1 MKDNIVIASSLSF
14 SEGKT
19 SAKKRERMSKAQT
32 DMLIAMWKECYK
44 DLESTKQ
51 YSVWVKIKVEVD
63 KLGKQKSIK
72 QIKDNLWNQE
82 DL

>member
-1 MKDNIVIASSLSF
+1 MN
-14 SEGKT
+14 
-19 SAKKRERMSKAQT
+19 KAQT

-44 DLESTKQ
+44 DLELTKQ

-72 QIKDNLWNQE
+72 QIKDNLRDQE

>member
-1 MKDNIVIASSLSF
+1 
-14 SEGKT
+14 
-19 SAKKRERMSKAQT
+19 
-32 DMLIAMWKECYK
+32 MWKECYK
-44 DLESTKQ
+44 DLELTKQ

-72 QIKDNLWNQE
+72 QIKDNLRDQE